1 MAAPLVAGLG
11 LAAYGA
17 ALRDYGIADFG
28 DEGLQLAQAWRVS
41 HGQLPYVDFHTG
53 YGPLYFWMQG
63 ALVSWAGL
71 EAVRWML
78 VGLHAAAAMLVYL
91 ITRRLLGS
99 ALATVAVLLE
109 VAFFLPLAPSRG
121 VPFLIPYPAWYVSL
135 AALAIAFLLQRT
147 QPSAARFLVSGALA
161 GAAFAMKV
169 NSGLL
174 LAAAAASVAVLA
186 GERREAGPAGKAVL
200 GLVGLGSVLLVAETG
215 LTISAWVLA
224 PPVLGLAWLGRG
236 RGAPD
241 GYTGPRLAALAA
253 GFLPVAAFCYAPSF
267 VRLGPQRFGRQALLL
282 GAGFAGTYA
291 VAYPW
296 PAALG
301 AAVGLAAFAL
311 ADRTPRS
318 VLAAGAAATLALA
331 VLTGARSAP
340 SLAAAPR
347 LAAEVSTLALV
358 PLAVWAAIGALRRRV
373 DPALLGPA
381 AVAALAA
388 LQLYPRPDFEHLAQ
402 VAPVLLPLGLRA
414 WRRCVE
420 MLSPAPAVVVAV
432 PLLLAAARFAP
443 TAVTLGRLATG
454 AREEVRVASTRLLI
468 APEGAERLRALAAAV
483 DAVQRNTAPPD
494 LVLTFPA
501 CAIVPFFAERLPAGP
516 HDYFFPGRPDR
527 AEVAALSQHLAAA
540 PPPVAVTCSAPGSD
554 LARAWDAYPEL
565 VRFITTRYHVLLDR
579 PPFVVRRV
587 AQ

>member
-1 MAAPLVAGLG
+1 MAAPLVAGLS

-41 HGQLPYVDFHTG
+41 RGQLPYVDFHTG
-53 YGPLYFWMQG
+53 YGPLYFWIQA

-78 VGLHAAAAMLVYL
+78 VGIHATAAMLVYL

-99 ALATVAVLLE
+99 ALAIVAVLLE

-135 AALAIAFLLQRT
+135 AALAVAFLLQRT
-147 QPSAARFLVSGALA
+147 RPSAARFLVSGALA

-186 GERREAGPAGKAVL
+186 GERREAGPAGKVVL

-236 RGAPD
+236 RGTPD

-253 GFLPVAAFCYAPSF
+253 GFLTVAAFCYAPSF

-301 AAVGLAAFAL
+301 GAVGFAAFVL
-311 ADRTPRS
+311 ADRAPRS
-318 VLAAGAAATLALA
+318 VLA
-331 VLTGARSAP
+331 VDF
-340 SLAAAPR
+340 
-347 LAAEVSTLALV
+347 
-358 PLAVWAAIGALRRRV
+358 RR
-373 DPALLGPA
+373 G
-381 AVAALAA
+381 
-388 LQLYPRPDFEHLAQ
+388 Q
-402 VAPVLLPLGLRA
+402 
-414 WRRCVE
+414 
-420 MLSPAPAVVVAV
+420 
-432 PLLLAAARFAP
+432 
-443 TAVTLGRLATG
+443 
-454 AREEVRVASTRLLI
+454 
-468 APEGAERLRALAAAV
+468 
-483 DAVQRNTAPPD
+483 
-494 LVLTFPA
+494 
-501 CAIVPFFAERLPAGP
+501 
-516 HDYFFPGRPDR
+516 
-527 AEVAALSQHLAAA
+527 
-540 PPPVAVTCSAPGSD
+540 
-554 LARAWDAYPEL
+554 
-565 VRFITTRYHVLLDR
+565 
-579 PPFVVRRV
+579 
-587 AQ
+587 